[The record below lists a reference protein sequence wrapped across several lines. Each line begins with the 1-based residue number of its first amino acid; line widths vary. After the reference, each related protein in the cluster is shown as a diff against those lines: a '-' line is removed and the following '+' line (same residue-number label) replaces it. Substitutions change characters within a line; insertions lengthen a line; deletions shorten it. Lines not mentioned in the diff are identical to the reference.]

1 MQQVFCVRSQ
11 VIDEWGVEVVESDVP
26 IGVQEPAIKEVKDG
40 EDDDGAGV
48 GGMEDGWQGQELSED
63 AFPKRV
69 CEVSVGEPGEGSVSG
84 VDTEV

>member
-1 MQQVFCVRSQ
+1 MRSQ
-11 VIDEWGVEVVESDVP
+11 VIDERGVEVVESDVP

-48 GGMEDGWQGQELSED
+48 GRTEDRWQGQELSED

-69 CEVSVGEPGEGSVSG
+69 CEVSMGEGSISG
-84 VDTEV
+84 VDAEV